1 LELKASQVELEGGT
15 TSRANSLNSAVA
27 QPSAVD
33 LFDQAVQAFTN
44 ALRVYSQSPDWESGA
59 KMDYGGALL
68 QEASRS
74 TGKKASDLSA
84 RAVQAYGRALEIMS
98 GFHTVF
104 ATLVVPHGLALMLE
118 GEWESGDK
126 AITLLDQAVQGFRT
140 ALGGITAADQRGLW
154 MATEY
159 DLATALYQDGRR
171 TSDQK
176 AAALFNQAIV
186 ADQELLKI
194 LDEDGPQNSGHRTE
208 D

>member
-1 LELKASQVELEGGT
+1 MRAPLCGRVWPYWIIKSYRGSLQVLTEAANPRYWAEAGLGRALELKASQVELEGGT

-98 GFHTVF
+98 GFCARRH
-104 ATLVVPHGLALMLE
+104 H
-118 GEWESGDK
+118 
-126 AITLLDQAVQGFRT
+126 
-140 ALGGITAADQRGLW
+140 
-154 MATEY
+154 
-159 DLATALYQDGRR
+159 GRR
-171 TSDQK
+171 STRP
-176 AAALFNQAIV
+176 
-186 ADQELLKI
+186 
-194 LDEDGPQNSGHRTE
+194 LDGHGIRSCYSSLPGWAPHIRPEGCGSVQSSHRCRPGAT
-208 D
+208 